1 MYSLF
6 FRHLLLSYLIQ
17 LIIQQKQFSIHFQRP
32 DMSLHDSA
40 HSLSQLEA
48 EYNTSL
54 TTTTFNFIPK
64 LPQAEG
70 SFKYATQHILVFK
83 CYK

>member
-1 MYSLF
+1 
-6 FRHLLLSYLIQ
+6 
-17 LIIQQKQFSIHFQRP
+17 
-32 DMSLHDSA
+32 MSLHDSD

-48 EYNTSL
+48 EHSTSL
-54 TTTTFNFIPK
+54 TITTFNFIPK

-70 SFKYATQHILVFK
+70 NLKYATQHILVFK

>member
-1 MYSLF
+1 
-6 FRHLLLSYLIQ
+6 
-17 LIIQQKQFSIHFQRP
+17 
-32 DMSLHDSA
+32 MSLHDSA